1 MDVKWLPGWEED
13 VRIKSVNIVDEASNL
28 QHIFPFFETE
38 TSEVLLWQ
46 YRQWTRAY
54 GRPRW
59 LKVDASRTNLG
70 ETLQRALEA
79 DGTKLLDVPEEAHEQ
94 VGRVEVHGRY
104 FEDMLAR
111 VLARIR
117 PNSRAEWLECIYQT
131 MEAKNSLTRRC
142 GYSPFQIAIG
152 RDPELLRDLLQDLPN
167 VINWSSILHD
177 DVAAHTARIRS
188 NARLAAMQLND
199 ILATRR
205 ALDQRPRPLREFSVG
220 DEVAVWRRGTG
231 KGAPGKQRRAQWRGP
246 GIILGA
252 VRGNYLVAM
261 PGSVIKAA
269 PEQLRH
275 RTAEEQETD
284 RVVLR
289 DLRRTADVL
298 RESGSAKNF
307 EDITEQDWP
316 DGDLNS
322 TAGDMET
329 NQETSESQLPSR
341 WLARKTP
348 SEIGE
353 KHSGSQIEHVEQT
366 PVDAPS
372 QSTVQLETAP
382 FSPVLEPVSKPTQ
395 LSEIAE
401 PRAKQPRIGE
411 RVYPSP
417 LPMPIPSTPLSQNIA
432 ETAQQVDDCVQ
443 DPEDE
448 KEEMMLVTAV
458 APGPH
463 SEGCLLARARRE
475 ICPSSPECTPT
486 GRELIAK
493 GAKVETDMLIHD

>member
-1 MDVKWLPGWEED
+1 MTAPKIPRGVSVPQTVAPLRYVAMDVKWLPGWEED

-28 QHIFPFFETE
+28 QHIYPFFETE
-38 TSEVLLWQ
+38 TSEVLLQQ

-79 DGTKLLDVPEEAHEQ
+79 DGTQLLDVPGEAHEQ

-111 VLARIR
+111 VLAQIR
-117 PNSRAEWLECIYQT
+117 PCSRAEWLECINQT
-131 MEAKNSLTRRC
+131 MEAKNSLTRRG

-152 RDPELLRDLLQDLPN
+152 RDPELPGDLLQDLPN
-167 VINWSSILHD
+167 VISSSSILHD
-177 DVAAHTARIRS
+177 GVAAHTARIRS
-188 NARLAAMQLND
+188 NARLAVMQIND
-199 ILATRR
+199 NLATRR
-205 ALDQRPRPLREFSVG
+205 ALDQRPRPLREFPVG

-252 VRGNYLVAM
+252 VRGNYFVAM

-298 RESGSAKNF
+298 RESGSAKN
-307 EDITEQDWP
+307 
-316 DGDLNS
+316 S
-322 TAGDMET
+322 K
-329 NQETSESQLPSR
+329 TSR
-341 WLARKTP
+341 N
-348 SEIGE
+348 
-353 KHSGSQIEHVEQT
+353 
-366 PVDAPS
+366 
-372 QSTVQLETAP
+372 
-382 FSPVLEPVSKPTQ
+382 
-395 LSEIAE
+395 
-401 PRAKQPRIGE
+401 RIGQT
-411 RVYPSP
+411 V
-417 LPMPIPSTPLSQNIA
+417 I
-432 ETAQQVDDCVQ
+432 
-443 DPEDE
+443 
-448 KEEMMLVTAV
+448 
-458 APGPH
+458 
-463 SEGCLLARARRE
+463 
-475 ICPSSPECTPT
+475 
-486 GRELIAK
+486 
-493 GAKVETDMLIHD
+493 